1 MPGIFVDI
9 YFLKAST
16 LSYLMP
22 LVSTLTAGA
31 LSCQSVLRTL
41 PMYDF

>member
-9 YFLKAST
+9 ILKAST
-16 LSYLMP
+16 LSYSMP
-22 LVSTLTAGA
+22 LVSTLTVGA

-41 PMYDF
+41 PV

>member
-9 YFLKAST
+9 YFLKAGT
-16 LSYLMP
+16 LSYYMP

-31 LSCQSVLRTL
+31 LSCQRVL
-41 PMYDF
+41 

>member
-16 LSYLMP
+16 LSYKMP

-31 LSCQSVLRTL
+31 LSCQSVLHML
-41 PMYDF
+41 PIYDF